1 MSLGIYRT
9 TEDGNQRVLEDSV
22 GLRVTENY
30 EEGAATLVA
39 SSGFDFT
46 ANLVLP
52 ATSNVSAS
60 STLAATANVE
70 RFAVFMVANSS
81 TISASVDRTTQG
93 ATSLTATGTATVVPT
108 FKGAALSNLVASGT
122 ATIDSRTVKFV
133 SVASGDVEFERILES
148 EDARIT
154 EDGNIRITNP
164 IRTNLIESSM
174 VANANIIPFS
184 SIAYIKI
191 NGVWKQVIE
200 VDVKQAGLWDDNLD
214 KIYRNMSGSWKRI
227 Y

>member
-30 EEGAATLVA
+30 QEGAATLVA
-39 SSGFDFT
+39 SSGFDFVG
-46 ANLVLP
+46 NLKLP

-60 STLAATANVE
+60 STLTATANVE

-81 TISASVDRTTQG
+81 TISAAADRTTQG
-93 ATSLTATGTATVVPT
+93 TTSLTATGTATVVPT

-122 ATIDSRTVKFV
+122 ASFDARTVKYV
-133 SVASGDVEFERILES
+133 EVASGDVGFERILES
-148 EDARIT
+148 EDARVT
-154 EDGNIRITNP
+154 EDGDVRITNP

-174 VANANIIPFS
+174 VANANVIPFS

-191 NGVWKQVIE
+191 NGVWKQVVEIAAK
-200 VDVKQAGLWDDNLD
+200 DGSSWRINGN